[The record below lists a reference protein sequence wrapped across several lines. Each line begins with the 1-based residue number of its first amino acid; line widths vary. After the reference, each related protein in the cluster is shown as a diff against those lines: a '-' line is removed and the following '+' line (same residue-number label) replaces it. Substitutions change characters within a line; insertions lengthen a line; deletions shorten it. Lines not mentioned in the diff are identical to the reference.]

1 MITLL
6 LQGAG
11 YATSAALLP
20 GGFQTFAISNALRLG
35 WRKTLILCITPII
48 VDAPLIVFFVFIAG
62 SLPGWFLSVLQLVG
76 GVFLLWIARGAW
88 LDWRRGGTIGDGLDA
103 VQADAVEAD
112 AVGGAPTAPTTR
124 WQLLRQGVLLNYL
137 GPGPYLFW
145 STVNGPILATALKV
159 SVAHGLAFLVGFYG
173 TFLTIMAVI
182 IIAFDRMGKLDA
194 RVTRWVLLVTI
205 VLLVVFGL
213 LLIRQGL
220 FG

>member
-20 GGFQTFAISNALRLG
+20 GGFQTFTISNALRLG
-35 WRKTLILCITPII
+35 WHKTLILCITPII

-62 SLPGWFLSVLQLVG
+62 SLPSWFLSALQLAG

-88 LDWRRGGTIGDGLDA
+88 LDWRHGATIGDG
-103 VQADAVEAD
+103 ADEVK
-112 AVGGAPTAPTTR
+112 VAPTAPSTR

-145 STVNGPILATALKV
+145 STVNGPILANALKV
-159 SVAHGLAFLVGFYG
+159 SVAHGLAFLIGFYG
-173 TFLTIMAVI
+173 TFFAIMAVI
-182 IIAFDRMGKLDA
+182 ILAFDRMGKLDA
-194 RVTRWVLLVTI
+194 RVTRWILLGTI
-205 VLLVVFGL
+205 LLLVVFAL